1 MRERPIHDS
10 KETDMHPKAVLAGLV
25 LGIVAPLAIAGPLVE
40 AYKSP
45 TCGCCTKCIHHM
57 KGAGFDVRVYD
68 DAQQLA
74 AYRERQG
81 VPARLASCHTAR
93 VEGYY
98 IEGHV
103 PAADVQRLL
112 ATRPKGAGLAVAGMP
127 IGSPGMERNGQV
139 EAYEVL
145 LVDAD
150 GSTTVFAR
158 YPK

>member
-1 MRERPIHDS
+1 
-10 KETDMHPKAVLAGLV
+10 MHPKLILAGLV
-25 LGIVAPLAIAGPLVE
+25 LGVVAPIAIAGPLVE

-45 TCGCCTKCIHHM
+45 TCGCCTKWIDHM
-57 KGAGFDVRVYD
+57 RSAGFEVRVHD

-74 AYRERQG
+74 AYRARLE
-81 VPARLASCHTAR
+81 VPARLASCHTAQ

-103 PAADVQRLL
+103 PAADVQRLIS
-112 ATRPKGAGLAVAGMP
+112 TRPKGAGLAVAGMP

-139 EAYEVL
+139 DAYDVL
-145 LVDAD
+145 LVNGD
-150 GSTTVFAR
+150 GSTTAFAR